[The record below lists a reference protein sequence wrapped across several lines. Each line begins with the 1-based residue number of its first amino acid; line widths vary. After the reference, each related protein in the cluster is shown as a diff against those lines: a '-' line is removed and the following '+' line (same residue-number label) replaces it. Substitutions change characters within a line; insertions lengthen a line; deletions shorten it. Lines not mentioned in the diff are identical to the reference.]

1 MTTRR
6 WPQVKRRQNVNSGI
20 KLAVHFVIF
29 EYSQDYYKGW
39 FTLRRQWRGLFL
51 SLVMGCMN
59 TYVTVQT
66 WQQRQNFQ
74 LLCHEWEQYQFVGSP
89 LNKFEQIS
97 SDGHQMLLAEGWGQ
111 GVPHVSCTGTGP
123 RGSHVCCPGFR
134 ARARGWSHVWC
145 PVGYPAQWGPTI
157 YHGQWAHG
165 TPSPRWLTDTTENIS
180 FQ

>member
-1 MTTRR
+1 MVHTWKTMTWTFS
-6 WPQVKRRQNVNSGI
+6 VVSNGLHEYI
-20 KLAVHFVIF
+20 YMLLFKLDNKDKISN
-29 EYSQDYYKGW
+29 YC
-39 FTLRRQWRGLFL
+39 
-51 SLVMGCMN
+51 VMNGSN
-59 TYVTVQT
+59 TNL
-66 WQQRQNFQ
+66 WDP
-74 LLCHEWEQYQFVGSP
+74 P

-157 YHGQWAHG
+157 YHGQWSHG